1 MIKGALR
8 GPSQLFC
15 KGMLEATSVIGTL
28 SQTSAIG
35 SVGIIAKGQF
45 SSHISFCNGLGMTYL
60 SQSQPHWTVEFHTLF
75 NVRLPEGE
83 PSPRNTQSIP
93 KEPAASQPQH
103 WEAFIR
109 GVLESSLG
117 HRAADAAQDTFD
129 ANDGSREVGCW
140 AAGWKWRCLSRWPV
154 QISNI
159 LNLCLECVN
168 TLIHDKGMFE
178 GLTLD
183 KPLFYQRP
191 FRLAHS
197 HAAHTMPG
205 V

>member
-1 MIKGALR
+1 M
-8 GPSQLFC
+8 
-15 KGMLEATSVIGTL
+15 
-28 SQTSAIG
+28 
-35 SVGIIAKGQF
+35 
-45 SSHISFCNGLGMTYL
+45 
-60 SQSQPHWTVEFHTLF
+60 
-75 NVRLPEGE
+75 RLPEGE

-197 HAAHTMPG
+197 YAAHTMPG
-205 V
+205 LSSNLREHWIMGNSEPDTRKISCSIARFDHQRGNEAHPRIKHPKNHQKLVL